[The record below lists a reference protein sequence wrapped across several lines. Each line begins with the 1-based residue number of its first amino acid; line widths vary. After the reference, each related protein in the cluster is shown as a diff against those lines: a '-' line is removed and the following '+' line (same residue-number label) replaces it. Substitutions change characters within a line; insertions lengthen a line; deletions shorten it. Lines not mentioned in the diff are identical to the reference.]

1 MAGATAAP
9 IRPYRGQAPRDR
21 LAARRE
27 RLLDAGLELLG
38 GEEHDGAS
46 VRGVCRTA
54 GLSPRYFYESFAD
67 LEALHEAVLD
77 RIVSEASAVVL
88 AAMAAEPGADFHS
101 NTRAAIESFVRYLT
115 DDPRRVRVA
124 AVEAQSSEALQ
135 RCRRGGTRLLARLL
149 AGQEPDCYGPSDD
162 LDPLTEVTAGML
174 VGGMANVLV
183 TWLDGELDLS
193 RERLIDDLTELF
205 VATGD
210 GAVAIAR
217 RRRGAKPGSRRRK
230 P

>member
-9 IRPYRGQAPRDR
+9 TRPYRGQAPKDR

-38 GEEHDGAS
+38 SEHAGAS
-46 VRGVCRTA
+46 VRGVCRGA

-88 AAMAAEPGADFHS
+88 AAVAAEPGVDFDPKA
-101 NTRAAIESFVRYLT
+101 RAAIESFVRYLT

-149 AGQEPDCYGPSDD
+149 AGQEPDCYRTSDD
-162 LDPLTEVTAGML
+162 LDPLAEVTAGLL

-183 TWLDGELDLS
+183 SWLDGELELS
-193 RERLIDDLTELF
+193 RERLIEDLTELF

-210 GAVAIAR
+210 GAAAIAR
-217 RRRGAKPGSRRRK
+217 RRREAENQS
-230 P
+230 